1 MYRFMYMLVAL
12 KCVGVSVSNAWV
24 YLNGGKGRNYVNPS
38 LYYLNS
44 AKLSTK
50 HANLNRF

>member
-24 YLNGGKGRNYVNPS
+24 YLNGGKRK
-38 LYYLNS
+38 
-44 AKLSTK
+44 KLRK
-50 HANLNRF
+50 P